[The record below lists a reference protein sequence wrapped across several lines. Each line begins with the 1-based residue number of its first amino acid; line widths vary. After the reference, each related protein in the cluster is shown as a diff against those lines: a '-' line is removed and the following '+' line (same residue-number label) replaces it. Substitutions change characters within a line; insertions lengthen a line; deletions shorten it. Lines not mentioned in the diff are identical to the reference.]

1 MEAVAEI
8 SVTALLFL
16 CIFRTLWVLP
26 LNEMVIARLI
36 YINGIIVLKF
46 VYLAPSA
53 EKIIE
58 KSR

>member
-1 MEAVAEI
+1 MTDSIVRMRERGA
-8 SVTALLFL
+8 
-16 CIFRTLWVLP
+16 